1 MSSPLFFKYVTEVTK
16 GFYDSY
22 AQSPAFGGSRNVLGH
37 DDVKGLPASQQ
48 LPGNTVLPPSNA
60 QSSQL
65 PPQGGAQ
72 PQPSGGQGPQQSYPP
87 PVPYYYP
94 YPQNQYYGAPYNSGY
109 GVPQPFVKYPT
120 MFQPGPPTQG
130 AAPSPGG
137 KQGPGSVQSQSD
149 HYGRGLYGQQHQ
161 LPTSAY
167 DDLGYQHHA
176 PQHNHAQGVNNLTSS
191 EYSKHPQLY
200 GGQAIQSFMGLGQ
213 GNAAASG
220 PSLAQRAGG
229 TSPETAYKPYSQNV
243 GVKDGASGVSVG
255 QGVGQPQ
262 SGRGVQQAHTQ
273 GGFYGGNRF
282 GSSAGAG
289 GPQAQQGQQATQGPQ
304 GHVGYPQGNS
314 DANFYQYQPRQQQG
328 YWQ

>member
-1 MSSPLFFKYVTEVTK
+1 MWLHCVTEVIQ

-37 DDVKGLPASQQ
+37 DDVKGLPASQH
-48 LPGNTVLPPSNA
+48 PANNVIPPSSA

-94 YPQNQYYGAPYNSGY
+94 YPQNQYYGTPYNSGY

-120 MFQPGPPTQG
+120 MFQPGPPAQG

-167 DDLGYQHHA
+167 DDLGYQHHT
-176 PQHNHAQGVNNLTSS
+176 PQHNHAPGVNNLTSN

-220 PSLAQRAGG
+220 PSLAQRGSG

-243 GVKDGASGVSVG
+243 GVKDGTTGVGVG

-289 GPQAQQGQQATQGPQ
+289 GPQAQQAQQSTQGPQ

-314 DANFYQYQPRQQQG
+314 DANFYQYQRQQQG

>member
-1 MSSPLFFKYVTEVTK
+1 MIQ

-37 DDVKGLPASQQ
+37 DDVKSLPTSQQ
-48 LPGNTVLPPSNA
+48 LQGNTILPPSNA

-72 PQPSGGQGPQQSYPP
+72 PQPSGGQGPQQNYPP

-94 YPQNQYYGAPYNSGY
+94 YPQNQYYGTPYNSGY

-120 MFQPGPPTQG
+120 MFQPGPPAQG

-176 PQHNHAQGVNNLTSS
+176 PQHNHTQGVNNLGSS

-229 TSPETAYKPYSQNV
+229 TSPENAYKPYSQNV
-243 GVKDGASGVSVG
+243 GVKDGSTGVGVG

-262 SGRGVQQAHTQ
+262 SGRGVQQAHAQ